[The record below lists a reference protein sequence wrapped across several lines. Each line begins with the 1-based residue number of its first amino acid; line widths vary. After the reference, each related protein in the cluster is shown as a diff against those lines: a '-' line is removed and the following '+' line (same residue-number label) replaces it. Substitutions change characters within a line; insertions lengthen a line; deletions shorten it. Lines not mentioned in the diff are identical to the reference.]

1 MKQKMSKIFR
11 VVVTLV
17 VVAIAALIGWG
28 MYKKH
33 FSQPWTRDGQVR
45 AQVVQVAPR
54 VSAPVVELA
63 VVDNQFVKTGDL
75 LFKLDTRTF
84 KADLEQAQAQL
95 DLAKDSYDSLDQQVK
110 AAGASVTASEASIKQ
125 AQSSIKET
133 TAEIAKNT
141 AELDRQKN
149 LLPLNATS
157 QRSVDSAQA
166 SYDVSIEKR
175 KTAQAS
181 LTQTE
186 ASLLQA
192 KASLAASISDRGA
205 VGEANASLRKAR
217 AALRDAELNLE
228 FTEVRAS
235 VDGYVTNLT
244 LRIGTQ
250 AVANQPMLA
259 LVDSNSFWVYGFFK
273 ETQVA
278 YIKEGDKATVILMA
292 YPKQALK
299 GTVKSIG
306 WGIAQSDGSTG
317 EELLPSINPSFDWI
331 RLAQRIPVRIHLDE
345 VPDNIKLRVGTTTS
359 VIIQTDM
366 K

>member
-1 MKQKMSKIFR
+1 MKSKTSKIFR

-17 VVAIAALIGWG
+17 VVAIAALVVRGIFH
-28 MYKKH
+28 KH

-63 VVDNQFVKTGDL
+63 VVDNQFVKAGDL

-84 KADLEQAQAQL
+84 QASLEQAQAQV
-95 DLAKDSYDSLDQQVK
+95 DLAKNSYESLNQQVK
-110 AAGASVTASEASIKQ
+110 AAAASVTAAEASIKQ
-125 AQSSIKET
+125 AQSNIKET
-133 TAEIAKNT
+133 AAEIAKNT
-141 AELDRQKN
+141 AELARQKN
-149 LLPLNATS
+149 LLPKNATS

-166 SYDVSIEKR
+166 SYDVAIEKR

-181 LTQTE
+181 LTQTQ

-192 KASLAASISDRGA
+192 KASLAAAKSNRGA
-205 VGEANASLRKAR
+205 EGDNNASLRKAR
-217 AALRDAELNLE
+217 AALHDAELNLE
-228 FTEVRAS
+228 FTEIRAS
-235 VDGYVTNLT
+235 VDGYITNLT
-244 LRIGTQ
+244 LRIGSQ

-259 LVDSNSFWVYGFFK
+259 LVDINSFWVYGFFK
-273 ETQVA
+273 ETQIA
-278 YIKEGDKATVILMA
+278 YINKGDRAVVKLMA

-299 GTVKSIG
+299 GRVESIG
-306 WGIAQSDGSTG
+306 WGIAQSDGSAG

-345 VPDNIKLRVGTTTS
+345 VPADIKLRVGTTAS
-359 VIIQTDM
+359 VIIQTDL